1 LHSLFLQSEIH
12 LFKMFK
18 QLHSHDGPCHSFK
31 EDPSSCEW
39 VCLVLCQKPSTAF
52 FWNWILDDI
61 LVLQNHQLQSES
73 AIGLLDKQSSIHV
86 QGRLSESPEV
96 RERLERL
103 VSDSTKR
110 PSHARSDSAG
120 SLRMASH
127 VSNIIN
133 FEQAYNKVWL

>member
-1 LHSLFLQSEIH
+1 
-12 LFKMFK
+12 MFK

-86 QGRLSESPEV
+86 QGRQVTCSQALEFLSFFYSV
-96 RERLERL
+96 CH
-103 VSDSTKR
+103 TH
-110 PSHARSDSAG
+110 HACTCFFSEKDIC
-120 SLRMASH
+120 LQFFC
-127 VSNIIN
+127 IL
-133 FEQAYNKVWL
+133 Q